1 MRGGDLNDG
10 YNRDYRNNENRVE
23 RNGQQEYSNPFP
35 CEENNLR
42 NVERFGFQP
51 SGREKASMRVEAQ
64 NCSVFMHMGLWSNV
78 ASVILAMLDA
88 TTVLG
93 ILSLV
98 FTLIGLSKV
107 KKFFT
112 RVNSEE
118 NRKFVAGTAYT
129 YWASIGVQVI
139 MIILMMKGFISSL
152 DHSSDS
158 EDGDVYDFVFQG
170 LSGLEIGVMLLC
182 TVAVILISLY
192 MLYAWLRLHKALKAY
207 Y

>member
-1 MRGGDLNDG
+1 
-10 YNRDYRNNENRVE
+10 
-23 RNGQQEYSNPFP
+23 
-35 CEENNLR
+35 
-42 NVERFGFQP
+42 
-51 SGREKASMRVEAQ
+51 
-64 NCSVFMHMGLWSNV
+64 
-78 ASVILAMLDA
+78 MLDA

-107 KKFFT
+107 KKFFI

-118 NRKFVAGTAYT
+118 NRKFAAGTAYT

>member
-1 MRGGDLNDG
+1 MKQKVYFR
-10 YNRDYRNNENRVE
+10 
-23 RNGQQEYSNPFP
+23 PF
-35 CEENNLR
+35 
-42 NVERFGFQP
+42 
-51 SGREKASMRVEAQ
+51 
-64 NCSVFMHMGLWSNV
+64 
-78 ASVILAMLDA
+78 
-88 TTVLG
+88 T
-93 ILSLV
+93 
-98 FTLIGLSKV
+98 
-107 KKFFT
+107 KFFT

-118 NRKFVAGTAYT
+118 NRKFAAGTAYT